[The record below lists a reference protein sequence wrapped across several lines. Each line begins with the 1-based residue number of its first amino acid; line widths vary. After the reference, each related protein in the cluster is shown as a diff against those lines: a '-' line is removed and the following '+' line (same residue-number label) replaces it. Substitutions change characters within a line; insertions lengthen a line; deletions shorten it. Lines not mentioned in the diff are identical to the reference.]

1 MQRRLSEE
9 QIASISEEFHR
20 LDPDG
25 DGAISREELRA
36 AMEAAGHQPSAAE
49 IDRELA
55 RADLNHDGAITLK
68 EWLHMWS
75 VAILG
80 ADPDAS

>member
-25 DGAISREELRA
+25 DGEITREDLRA
-36 AMEAAGHQPSAAE
+36 AMEAAGHEPSAAE

-55 RADLNHDGAITLK
+55 RADLNHDGTITLK

-75 VAILG
+75 IAILG
-80 ADPDAS
+80 VDPDAS